1 MAGGKK
7 REPLDQRG
15 RGQHSPLQFKACAQ
29 ISSVKTYN
37 YVFPFQG
44 QVLGLRA
51 KPPCT
56 VAFSRV
62 DKLVQ
67 ILTAVLQKTGMI
79 WVTCGESAD
88 NAGIVQLTGSMS
100 QARPWLSWERGG
112 TDVRRKNNSLFSLEL
127 EASKHANT
135 ETDQEDGVERS
146 RIYLLSQVHQN
157 HNSAQKPLMEKTRT
171 SQERSSTKK
180 NLKKSTMR
188 WQGGMDLQHNQV

>member
-1 MAGGKK
+1 MTIDHVTRHCQMSLWGGGGTIT
-7 REPLDQRG
+7 PLRTSNLMNTSMVTPIFYHDNIPSVHRIFSC
-15 RGQHSPLQFKACAQ
+15 HLPTHILSLPL
-29 ISSVKTYN
+29 
-37 YVFPFQG
+37 FP
-44 QVLGLRA
+44 GL
-51 KPPCT
+51 
-56 VAFSRV
+56 
-62 DKLVQ
+62 
-67 ILTAVLQKTGMI
+67 

>member
-1 MAGGKK
+1 MGDTGALPKGLWGTRELFLKDCEGVAGGKK

-67 ILTAVLQKTGMI
+67 ILTAVLQKTGMKNEN
-79 WVTCGESAD
+79 G
-88 NAGIVQLTGSMS
+88 QLTTTYLPSKKRDTVTEARGSF
-100 QARPWLSWERGG
+100 PGG
-112 TDVRRKNNSLFSLEL
+112 TKSVFPQ
-127 EASKHANT
+127 
-135 ETDQEDGVERS
+135 QEV
-146 RIYLLSQVHQN
+146 
-157 HNSAQKPLMEKTRT
+157 
-171 SQERSSTKK
+171 
-180 NLKKSTMR
+180 
-188 WQGGMDLQHNQV
+188 